1 MTTGAWPFSIVA
13 STTTTGSESLGLN
26 VIVFSQEENINPN
39 VMVTNAIHLIIL
51 TSTAIK

>member
-1 MTTGAWPFSIVA
+1 MTTGAWLFSMVA

-39 VMVTNAIHLIIL
+39 AMVINAIRLIIV